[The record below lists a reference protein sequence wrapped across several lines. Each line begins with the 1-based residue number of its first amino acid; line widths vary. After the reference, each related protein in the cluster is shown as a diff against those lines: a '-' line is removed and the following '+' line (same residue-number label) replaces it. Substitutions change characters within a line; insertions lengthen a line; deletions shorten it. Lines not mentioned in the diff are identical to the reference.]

1 MKKIFSSLF
10 LYALFLF
17 PVITYAMEPFHA
29 DQNNSQRLTLQEL
42 NPTFNA
48 LKKALDRDIFKAD
61 CLQTASCCFGT
72 LTGILASNPTYLSTI
87 GTFFGLAI
95 GASATKICYDCSQ
108 ETRKETAVSRELLN
122 KYRNRIAT
130 HHQESPRR
138 VSMPTSYTG
147 VLPSY
152 ESSTHE
158 PPPYELTSEQNEL

>member
-1 MKKIFSSLF
+1 MKKIFSYIFLYELF
-10 LYALFLF
+10 LLPLMTQ
-17 PVITYAMEPFHA
+17 PMEPFHA

-48 LKKALDRDIFKAD
+48 LEKTLDREIFKAD
-61 CLQTASCCFGT
+61 CLQTASCCFGA
-72 LTGILASNPTYLSTI
+72 LTGILASNTTYLSTV
-87 GTFFGLAI
+87 GTLFCLAI
-95 GASATKICYDCSQ
+95 SAGATKICYDCSQ